1 MARCVPGLP
10 GETPNPCKRHCRAF
24 RNGSRIPAASGGHPV
39 QRLAAIVAANDL
51 RVVAVVGTSKNA
63 GKTTTLN
70 RILARGRS
78 LCGPIGL
85 VSIGVDGEEADFWL
99 GHPKPR
105 ILVQPGDRFATA
117 EGALA
122 AATAEVAIGVRT
134 GRPSP
139 LGDLVVATV
148 TSPGAVLLAG
158 VRAKADL
165 QALVGGLQA
174 MGAAKVLVDGSYQ
187 RTMAAAPDVSDGVV
201 VATGAV
207 LGPTVAQVAA
217 RTEAFV
223 ARLRLPAMDARDAA
237 LLARAAR
244 EDVPWLDARD
254 GMRPFPGA
262 LDTAFGTPAAL
273 AATMPPG
280 DLALAVPGVVTDS
293 LIDGLSEAGGRSV
306 RLLVHDATRV
316 FAAWERVARFLARG
330 GCIRVARPIRV
341 LAITV
346 NPAGIVGPDLPA
358 GALVEAIAARIE
370 GVPVLAGTPGPEG
383 TAGSGPSG
391 GNE

>member
-1 MARCVPGLP
+1 
-10 GETPNPCKRHCRAF
+10 
-24 RNGSRIPAASGGHPV
+24 V
-39 QRLAAIVAANDL
+39 QRLAAIVATNDL

-122 AATAEVAIGVRT
+122 AATADVAIGVRT

-201 VATGAV
+201 VATGAI

-223 ARLRLPAMDARDAA
+223 GRLRLPAMDARDAA

-244 EDVPWLDARD
+244 EDVPWLDGRD

-293 LIDGLSEAGGRSV
+293 LIDGLSEAGGRAV
-306 RLLVHDATRV
+306 RLLVPDATRV

-330 GCIRVARPIRV
+330 GRILVARPIRV

-358 GALVEAIAARIE
+358 DALVEAIAARIE

-383 TAGSGPSG
+383 TAGSRPSG
-391 GNE
+391 GNA